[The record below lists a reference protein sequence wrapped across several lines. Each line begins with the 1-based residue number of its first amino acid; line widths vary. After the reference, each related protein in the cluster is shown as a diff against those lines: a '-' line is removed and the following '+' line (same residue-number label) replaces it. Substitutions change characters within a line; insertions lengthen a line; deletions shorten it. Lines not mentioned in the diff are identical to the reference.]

1 MNRFL
6 FLLLA
11 SCVLGTSGY
20 RCTNGTQVINP
31 PSDLSKPTFFPSSW
45 NGEDPVPYIE
55 HESPGCFLNVNVP
68 SGYYANVT
76 MFMRLDSSGNYV
88 YYPNRKIFML
98 QNDDYHPFIFTNPYF
113 KVSVSAANHTGPGT
127 SEFAF
132 KIIWTK
138 FPDVKKNVIDIYKG
152 KPPVAVIPNGD
163 LTTFRGDPSSMMS
176 LIGFSLE
183 DPSMNHLLRQTALFG
198 GDSFN
203 SDYIGTLDQ
212 VVKSKQILTTYGNMI
227 SVYTFGLNSQI
238 NYPLFMGQNFQD
250 ARVYNTYEGINIPST
265 GNHNVY
271 MNGVFGNHLTVTDYN
286 GPEIIKE
293 FITFPSTGTISVY
306 ENSITNTTCIATLTS
321 SNYQQQLPLEVKGN
335 MKFYSLIGNGFYEM
349 VLTRDVSR
357 AGRL

>member
-31 PSDLSKPTFFPSSW
+31 PTDLSTPTFFPFYW
-45 NGEDPVPYIE
+45 NGVDPVPYIE
-55 HESPGCFLNVNVP
+55 HEGPGCFLNVNVP

-88 YYPNRKIFML
+88 YYPNRKIVTL
-98 QNDDYHPFIFTNPYF
+98 QNDDHHPFIFTNPYF

-138 FPDVKKNVIDIYKG
+138 FPDVKKNVIGIYKG
-152 KPPVAVIPNGD
+152 QPPVAVIPNGE

-212 VVKSKQILTTYGNMI
+212 VVKSK
-227 SVYTFGLNSQI
+227 
-238 NYPLFMGQNFQD
+238 
-250 ARVYNTYEGINIPST
+250 VYNTYEGINIPSS

-293 FITFPSTGTISVY
+293 FITFPSTGTISIY
-306 ENSITNTTCIATLTS
+306 ENSISNTTCIATLTS